1 MSGSADY
8 SIVDFLQLLA
18 AINCIRKSFRQVVSG
33 AKLVR
38 WLPSGV
44 ESVERYIQI
53 PPVNFRI
60 FQSELASRAASAPH
74 RDAMRACC
82 RRAPGASLPAASA
95 VVYEKVAGWIAIAA

>member
-1 MSGSADY
+1 
-8 SIVDFLQLLA
+8 LA

-60 FQSELASRAASAPH
+60 FHPN
-74 RDAMRACC
+74 
-82 RRAPGASLPAASA
+82 
-95 VVYEKVAGWIAIAA
+95 